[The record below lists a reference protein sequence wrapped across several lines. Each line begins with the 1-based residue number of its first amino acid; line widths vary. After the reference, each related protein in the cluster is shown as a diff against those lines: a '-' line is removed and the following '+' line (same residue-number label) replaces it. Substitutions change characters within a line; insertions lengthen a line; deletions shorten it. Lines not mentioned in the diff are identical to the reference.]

1 MLSLAAE
8 SRIHSSSRLLFWI
21 IILNIATA
29 LDTLGFWFG
38 FFTEITFPID
48 ELKPLIHNFEG
59 YYAWEKCFVVPDTI
73 LAITTLLASIR
84 LLKYQGDALG
94 LLLITAS
101 AGAWIFLG
109 VLDFTYAIN
118 NGMYTLG
125 HPFSYVLLSI
135 GLGLPIIGGIT
146 LWTLYKVTQK
156 NCTYEKAHNE

>member
-1 MLSLAAE
+1 MLSLASE
-8 SRIHSSSRLLFWI
+8 SRIHNSSRLFFWI
-21 IILNIATA
+21 IILNIVTA
-29 LDTLGFWFG
+29 LDTLVFWFG
-38 FFTEITFPID
+38 FFTETTFPIV

-84 LLKYQGDALG
+84 LLKNQGDLLG

-135 GLGLPIIGGIT
+135 GVGLPIIGSMT

-156 NCTYEKAHNE
+156 TTATRK